1 MGSFECLD
9 DEEVDAGS
17 GRMIDVRVGML
28 RPPVETGGYKILDV
42 KSALL
47 LDIYR
52 VLNKHHARS
61 HDR

>member
-1 MGSFECLD
+1 LD